1 MCIGEIVQQ
10 TVLIRN
16 VMQIDVL
23 SVQLTDSISISIYDS
38 CIIKELLSAF
48 RIIGIGVGQLVITI
62 A

>member
-16 VMQIDVL
+16 IMQIDVL
-23 SVQLTDSISISIYDS
+23 SVKLTDSVSVCIYDTS
-38 CIIKELLSAF
+38 VIKELFRTL
-48 RIIGIGVGQLVITI
+48 RIIGIRVGQLVISV